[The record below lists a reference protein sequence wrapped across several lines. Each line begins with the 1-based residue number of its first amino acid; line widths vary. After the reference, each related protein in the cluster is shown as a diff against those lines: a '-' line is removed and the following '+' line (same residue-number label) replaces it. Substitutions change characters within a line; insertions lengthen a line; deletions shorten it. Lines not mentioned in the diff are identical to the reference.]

1 MFGDFIKDLRVAYT
15 QNRTSNKGIEVQT
28 HYKVKRIGP
37 GPKAYVFD
45 LKDEEG
51 LAAGIKLSG
60 ILNILK
66 RERRDTKENDLHKSL
81 MTLYPV
87 LDCLVDIVRRFAF
100 RDRNPENIVEMF
112 VKNRMWAAVRGGFK
126 NQKHVRH
133 SKLLKQSGYSS
144 ELAGTPYIWRQF
156 VCHRGGK
163 DKGKNYGK
171 V

>member
-1 MFGDFIKDLRVAYT
+1 MYRPENKKRGITELLCVTVVQRRRCWFSRFIQGVFGDFIKDLRVAYT

-81 MTLYPV
+81 MTLYPSRV
-87 LDCLVDIVRRFAF
+87 GLS
-100 RDRNPENIVEMF
+100 
-112 VKNRMWAAVRGGFK
+112 G
-126 NQKHVRH
+126 RH
-133 SKLLKQSGYSS
+133 SKKICISGPQPRKHRRNVRKKQN
-144 ELAGTPYIWRQF
+144 
-156 VCHRGGK
+156 VGGSTRRI
-163 DKGKNYGK
+163 
-171 V
+171 